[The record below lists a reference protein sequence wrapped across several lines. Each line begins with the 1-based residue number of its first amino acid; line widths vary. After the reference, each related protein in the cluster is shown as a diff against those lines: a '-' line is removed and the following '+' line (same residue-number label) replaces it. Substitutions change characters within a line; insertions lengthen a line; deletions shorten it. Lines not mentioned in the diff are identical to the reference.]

1 MSKSFTRRTLE
12 GGAWIGVGSIA
23 RLGLRFIAVAVLARL
38 LTPHQY
44 GVVAGA
50 LLASEFLTMIYEI
63 GLAPTLI
70 QRTEVLRIHTA
81 TALSAS
87 VALAVAVAAGMWVAA
102 PFVAD
107 LMDIPQLTSVFRV
120 LGLLAP
126 IGAFNTIC
134 EALLA
139 RHAKTKGLA
148 LRTFVS
154 YCVATFFVAIPMAW
168 AGYGYWSLVAAQ
180 VADTLMDALMLGLA
194 ARHFLVWP
202 RFSRRA
208 FKDLLPLSLRF
219 AATEPLVYVAQNI
232 EKVLISRFLGAN
244 ALGLYT
250 RASFLTTTAANVFTE
265 ITRLSVFPAMSRVK
279 DDHDRLQ
286 NGLLK
291 FLCLT
296 AFITLPISAFCI
308 VFARPLID
316 ILLGSKWE
324 AAIGPFAVLSVGF
337 YLRLSYRGI
346 GAVFQAIGR
355 PTWVSGVLIFR
366 AVALFIGIWQ
376 VQQYGLTAISAVV
389 MIVMALGYAIM
400 IALAK
405 RAIGLS
411 LQRLVST
418 HLHPLGISLAIVA
431 VGLTIEQLLPHLPG
445 LLAPTLTLL
454 MIAVTALVIVRF
466 DKKWLI
472 GPSNT
477 ALFLGPDSAP

>member
-1 MSKSFTRRTLE
+1 MTKSFTRRTLE
-12 GGAWIGVGSIA
+12 GGAWIGAGSIA
-23 RLGLRFIAVAVLARL
+23 RLGLRFVAVAVLARL

-70 QRTEVLRIHTA
+70 QRTELLRIHIA
-81 TALSAS
+81 TALFSS
-87 VALAVAVAAGMWVAA
+87 LMLAVLVGVGMWISA
-102 PFVAD
+102 PLVAD
-107 LMDIPQLTSVFRV
+107 VMDIPQLTSVFRV
-120 LGLLAP
+120 LSILAP

-139 RHAKTKGLA
+139 RYMKTKGLA

-168 AGYGYWSLVAAQ
+168 YGYGYWSLVAMQ
-180 VADTLMDALMLGLA
+180 VAATLMDAIMLGLA
-194 ARHFLVWP
+194 ARHLLVWP

-208 FKDLLPLSLRF
+208 FSDLLPISLRF
-219 AATEPLVYVAQNI
+219 AVTEPLVYAAQNI

-279 DDHDRLQ
+279 DDHERLQ

-308 VFARPLID
+308 IFARPLIA
-316 ILLGSKWE
+316 ILLGPQWE
-324 AAIGPFAVLSVGF
+324 AAVGPFAVLSVGF

-366 AVALFIGIWQ
+366 AVALFVGIWQ

-389 MIVMALGYAIM
+389 VVVMALGYAIM
-400 IALAK
+400 LALAK

-411 LQRLVST
+411 LQRLFST
-418 HLHPLGISLAIVA
+418 HLHPLAISLAIIGI
-431 VGLTIEQLLPHLPG
+431 GLALEQLLPYLPG
-445 LLAPTLTLL
+445 LLAPSLTLL
-454 MIAVTALVIVRF
+454 MIGVTALVIVRF

-472 GPSNT
+472 GPSNM
-477 ALFLGPDSAP
+477 ALFLGPDRGP